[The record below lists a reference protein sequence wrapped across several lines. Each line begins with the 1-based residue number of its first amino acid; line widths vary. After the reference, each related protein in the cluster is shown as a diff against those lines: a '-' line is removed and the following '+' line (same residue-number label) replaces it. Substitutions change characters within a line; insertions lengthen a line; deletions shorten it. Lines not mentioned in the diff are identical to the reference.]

1 MCDIVLL
8 FFLRK
13 NDKIKEKSPDIKV
26 RAYFSKK
33 ARRSVSRILSRAI
46 ICLGISLPIGSSDI
60 EERADSSE
68 CSYILRR
75 TGFTM
80 PSPLPGKR

>member
-8 FFLRK
+8 FFCAKTTKLK
-13 NDKIKEKSPDIKV
+13 KKPEHKSPSV
-26 RAYFSKK
+26 FFKK